1 VNAGLSW
8 RRRPAGDFCDGRASK
23 STFGLTFKLW
33 IPGEKFALE
42 CRCLIDRFRGP
53 LCSSHSGKIVM
64 KSTVTGILRLAG
76 VMLAF
81 FTTFAIAMG
90 AAGAYHLIKKIPI
103 PGDGGWDYVA
113 ADSDARRLYV
123 SHDTEIVVLD
133 LDTGAIVGKISGGPS
148 MHGAAI
154 ASEFGR
160 GFVSESNPGSVVI
173 FDLKTLAK
181 IGEVRVGD
189 DPNGIIYDRFTKRIF
204 TADRGS
210 KRITAID
217 AHTGEIAG
225 TIENLGGRT
234 EHLASDESGHVF
246 LNMQDR
252 NTVLKLD
259 AKNLKVLETWP
270 TDPCQ
275 APSSMDMDR
284 VHARIFI
291 GCRGAGMMIVVDARS
306 GKIVAMNPIG
316 GGVDAAEFDP
326 KTGLAYFSTGA
337 DGILSIFREKS
348 PDQYELVESVPTQA
362 GARTMAV
369 DRKTGRVYVAVAE
382 LGPRPAPTPENP
394 RPRPPIIPGTFSVLV
409 IGQ

>member
-1 VNAGLSW
+1 MTRNA
-8 RRRPAGDFCDGRASK
+8 
-23 STFGLTFKLW
+23 
-33 IPGEKFALE
+33 
-42 CRCLIDRFRGP
+42 
-53 LCSSHSGKIVM
+53 V
-64 KSTVTGILRLAG
+64 GILGFAAG
-76 VMLAF
+76 VLAF
-81 FTTFAIAMG
+81 LAAFAFPMG
-90 AAGAYHLIKKIPI
+90 AEGAYHLLKKIPL

-123 SHDTEIVVLD
+123 SHNTEIVVLD
-133 LDTGAIVGKISGGPS
+133 LDSGAIIGKIEGGPD

-160 GFVSESNPGSVVI
+160 GFISESNPGSVVI

-189 DPNGIIYDRFTKRIF
+189 DPNGIIYDHETKRIF

-217 AHTGEIAG
+217 AKTGKIAG

-234 EHLASDESGHVF
+234 EHLASDEAGHVF

-252 NTVLKLD
+252 NTLLKLD
-259 AKNLKVLETWP
+259 AKELKVMDTWP
-270 TDPCQ
+270 TAPCQ

-284 VHARIFI
+284 VHGRIFI
-291 GCRGAGMMIVVDARS
+291 GCRGAGMMAVVDAES
-306 GKIVAMNPIG
+306 GRIVATNTIG

-337 DGILSIFREKS
+337 DGALWIFRQKS
-348 PDQYELVESVPTQA
+348 PDEYELVQNVPTLA

-369 DRKTGRVYVAVAE
+369 DRKTGKVYVAGAE

-394 RPRPPIIPGTFSVLV
+394 RARPPVIPGTFSVLM

>member
-1 VNAGLSW
+1 MKRSGARFLQ
-8 RRRPAGDFCDGRASK
+8 R
-23 STFGLTFKLW
+23 T
-33 IPGEKFALE
+33 ALA
-42 CRCLIDRFRGP
+42 LF
-53 LCSSHSGKIVM
+53 V
-64 KSTVTGILRLAG
+64 
-76 VMLAF
+76 
-81 FTTFAIAMG
+81 FTIMAIAVA

-113 ADSDARRLYV
+113 ADSDGRRLYV
-123 SHDTEIVVLD
+123 SHDTEIVVID
-133 LDTGAIVGKISGGPS
+133 LDTGAIVGKIAGGPN

-160 GFVSESNPGSVVI
+160 GFISVSNPGSVVI

-210 KRITAID
+210 KRVTAID
-217 AHTGEIAG
+217 AKTGAIAG

-234 EHLASDESGHVF
+234 EHLASDEAGHVF

-252 NTVLKLD
+252 NTLLKLD
-259 AKNLKVLETWP
+259 AKNFKVLETWP
-270 TDPCQ
+270 LAPCE

-291 GCRGAGMMIVVDARS
+291 GCRGAGMMIVVDAAS
-306 GKIVAMNPIG
+306 GKIVASDKIG

-326 KTGLAYFSTGA
+326 KTKLAYFSTGA
-337 DGILSIFREKS
+337 DGMLSIFREKS
-348 PDQYELVESVPTQA
+348 PEQYDLVENVPTQV

-382 LGPRPAPTPENP
+382 VGPRPAPTPENT
-394 RPRPPIIPGTFSVLV
+394 RPRAPVIPGTFSVLV
-409 IGQ
+409 IGKR

>member
-1 VNAGLSW
+1 M
-8 RRRPAGDFCDGRASK
+8 
-23 STFGLTFKLW
+23 T
-33 IPGEKFALE
+33 
-42 CRCLIDRFRGP
+42 
-53 LCSSHSGKIVM
+53 M
-64 KSTVTGILRLAG
+64 KRDATRILRYAAWSLVFLAG
-76 VMLAF
+76 
-81 FTTFAIAMG
+81 FATAMG
-90 AAGAYHLIKKIPI
+90 AEGSYHLIKKIPI

-133 LDTGAIVGKISGGPS
+133 LDSGEIVGKIAGGPD
-148 MHGAAI
+148 MHGVAI
-154 ASEFGR
+154 ASELGR

-173 FDLKTLAK
+173 FDLKTLAE

-189 DPNGIIYDRFTKRIF
+189 DPNGIIYDHFTKRIF

-217 AHTGEIAG
+217 AKTGKIAG

-234 EHLASDESGHVF
+234 EHLTSDEAGHVF

-252 NTVLKLD
+252 NTLLKLD
-259 AKNLKVLETWP
+259 AKDLKVLETWP
-270 TDPCQ
+270 TAPCQ

-291 GCRGAGMMIVVDARS
+291 GCRGAGIMAVVDATS
-306 GKIVAMNPIG
+306 GKIVATNPIG

-326 KTGLAYFSTGA
+326 KTGLVYFSTGA
-337 DGILSIFREKS
+337 NGALSIFRQKS
-348 PDQYELVESVPTQA
+348 PDEYELVENVPTLA

-369 DRKTGRVYVAVAE
+369 DRMTGKVYVAAAE
-382 LGPRPAPTPENP
+382 LGPRPAATTENP
-394 RPRPPIIPGTFSVLV
+394 RPRTPVIPGTFSVLV
-409 IGQ
+409 IGK

>member
-1 VNAGLSW
+1 MKRTGAG
-8 RRRPAGDFCDGRASK
+8 
-23 STFGLTFKLW
+23 
-33 IPGEKFALE
+33 IP
-42 CRCLIDRFRGP
+42 
-53 LCSSHSGKIVM
+53 
-64 KSTVTGILRLAG
+64 RLA
-76 VMLAF
+76 AF
-81 FTTFAIAMG
+81 SLVVFTTFAIAMA

-133 LDTGAIVGKISGGPS
+133 LDTGAIVGKITGGPD

-160 GFVSESNPGSVVI
+160 GFISVSNPGSVVI

-189 DPNGIIYDRFTKRIF
+189 DPNGIIYDHLTKRIF

-210 KRITAID
+210 KRVTAID
-217 AHTGEIAG
+217 AKTGKIAG

-234 EHLASDESGHVF
+234 EHLASDEAGHVF

-252 NTVLKLD
+252 NTLLKLD
-259 AKNLKVLETWP
+259 AKELKVMETWS
-270 TDPCQ
+270 TAPCE

-291 GCRGAGMMIVVDARS
+291 GCRGAGMMIVVDATS
-306 GKIVAMNPIG
+306 GKIVASNKIG

-337 DGILSIFREKS
+337 NGVLSIFQEKS
-348 PDQYELVESVPTQA
+348 PDQYELVENVPTQA

-369 DRKTGRVYVAVAE
+369 DRKTGRVYVAAAE

-394 RPRPPIIPGTFSVLV
+394 RARPPVLPGTFSVLV

>member
-1 VNAGLSW
+1 LVVL
-8 RRRPAGDFCDGRASK
+8 F
-23 STFGLTFKLW
+23 F
-33 IPGEKFALE
+33 FAIE
-42 CRCLIDRFRGP
+42 ENR
-53 LCSSHSGKIVM
+53 M
-64 KSTVTGILRLAG
+64 KKMLPDILRLVA
-76 VMLAF
+76 VAVALTTAF
-81 FTTFAIAMG
+81 AVAAS
-90 AAGAYHLIKKIPI
+90 AAGSYHAIKKIPI
-103 PGDGGWDYVA
+103 PGNGGWDYVA

-133 LDTGAIVGKISGGPS
+133 LDSGAIVGKISGGPD

-160 GFVSESNPGSVVI
+160 GFISQSNPGSVVI

-189 DPNGIIYDRFTKRIF
+189 DPNGIIYDHLTKRIF

-210 KRITAID
+210 KRVTAID
-217 AHTGEIAG
+217 ARTGAIVG

-234 EHLASDESGHVF
+234 EHLASDEAGHVF

-252 NTVLKLD
+252 NTTLKLD
-259 AKNLKVLETWP
+259 ANNLKLLETWP
-270 TDPCQ
+270 TAPCE

-284 VHARIFI
+284 AHSRII
-291 GCRGAGMMIVVDARS
+291 TGCRGAGMMIAMDANS
-306 GKIVAMNPIG
+306 GKIAVSNPIG

-337 DGILSIFREKS
+337 DGMLWIYREKT
-348 PDQYELVESVPTQA
+348 PDQFELVQKVATQP
-362 GARTMAV
+362 GMRTMAV
-369 DRKTGRVYVAVAE
+369 DRKTGRIYVAGAE
-382 LGPRPAPTPENP
+382 LGPKPAPSPENP
-394 RPRPPIIPGTFSVLV
+394 RGRAPVLPGTFSVLV

>member
-1 VNAGLSW
+1 MILRYAVFL
-8 RRRPAGDFCDGRASK
+8 
-23 STFGLTFKLW
+23 L
-33 IPGEKFALE
+33 AL
-42 CRCLIDRFRGP
+42 IT
-53 LCSSHSGKIVM
+53 
-64 KSTVTGILRLAG
+64 TVTL
-76 VMLAF
+76 
-81 FTTFAIAMG
+81 AIA
-90 AAGAYHLIKKIPI
+90 AAGSYHVIKKIPI

-133 LDTGAIVGKISGGPS
+133 LDSGAIVGKIAGGPD

-160 GFVSESNPGSVVI
+160 GFISESNPGSVVI

-181 IGEVRVGD
+181 ISEVRVGD
-189 DPNGIIYDRFTKRIF
+189 DPNGIIYDHFTRRIF

-217 AHTGEIAG
+217 AKTGTIAG

-234 EHLASDESGHVF
+234 EHLASDEAGHVF

-252 NTVLKLD
+252 NTMLKLD
-259 AKNLKVLETWP
+259 AVQLRVLETWP
-270 TDPCQ
+270 TAPCQ

-284 VHARIFI
+284 AHSRIII
-291 GCRGAGMMIVVDARS
+291 GCRGAGMMAAVDATS
-306 GKIVAMNPIG
+306 GKIVASHAIG

-337 DGILSIFREKS
+337 DGALWIFQEKTPS
-348 PDQYELVESVPTQA
+348 DFELVQMVPTQP

-369 DRKTGRVYVAVAE
+369 DRKTGKVYVAGAG
-382 LGPRPAPTPENP
+382 LGPKPAPSAENP
-394 RPRPPIIPGTFSVLV
+394 RGRAPVLPGTFAVLE

>member
-1 VNAGLSW
+1 M
-8 RRRPAGDFCDGRASK
+8 K
-23 STFGLTFKLW
+23 
-33 IPGEKFALE
+33 
-42 CRCLIDRFRGP
+42 
-53 LCSSHSGKIVM
+53 KIV
-64 KSTVTGILRLAG
+64 SGILRLAA
-76 VMLAF
+76 VSLAVLAGF
-81 FTTFAIAMG
+81 SIAMS
-90 AAGAYHLIKKIPI
+90 ADGAYHLIKKIPI
-103 PGDGGWDYVA
+103 SGDGGWDYVA

-133 LDTGAIVGKISGGPS
+133 LGSGAIVGKIAGGPD

-160 GFVSESNPGSVVI
+160 GFISESNPGSVVI

-189 DPNGIIYDRFTKRIF
+189 DPNGIIYDHLTKRIF

-210 KRITAID
+210 ERITAID
-217 AHTGEIAG
+217 AKTGKIAG

-234 EHLASDESGHVF
+234 EHLASDEAGHVF

-252 NTVLKLD
+252 NTLLKLD
-259 AKNLKVLETWP
+259 ARELKVLETWP
-270 TDPCQ
+270 TAPCQ

-291 GCRGAGMMIVVDARS
+291 GCRGAGMMAVVDANS
-306 GKIVAMNPIG
+306 GKIVATNPIG

-337 DGILSIFREKS
+337 NGMLSIFLQKS
-348 PDQYELVESVPTQA
+348 PDEYELAQNVPTQL

-369 DRKTGRVYVAVAE
+369 DRKTGKVYVAGAE

-394 RPRPPIIPGTFSVLV
+394 RPRSPVVPGTFSVLI
-409 IGQ
+409 IGR

>member
-1 VNAGLSW
+1 MKGTVAGIPRLAAGLLVLL
-8 RRRPAGDFCDGRASK
+8 
-23 STFGLTFKLW
+23 LTLA
-33 IPGEKFALE
+33 I
-42 CRCLIDRFRGP
+42 
-53 LCSSHSGKIVM
+53 
-64 KSTVTGILRLAG
+64 TVA
-76 VMLAF
+76 
-81 FTTFAIAMG
+81 
-90 AAGAYHLIKKIPI
+90 AAGSYHLIKKIPI

-113 ADSDARRLYV
+113 ADSEGRRLYV

-133 LDTGAIVGKISGGPS
+133 LDSGAIVGKISGGPD

-160 GFVSESNPGSVVI
+160 GFISESNPGSVLI
-173 FDLKTLAK
+173 FDLQTLAK
-181 IGEVRVGD
+181 VGEVRVGD
-189 DPNGIIYDRFTKRIF
+189 DPNGIIYDHLTKRIF

-217 AHTGEIAG
+217 AKTGKIAG

-252 NTVLKLD
+252 NTLLKLD
-259 AKNLKVLETWP
+259 AKELKVLETWP
-270 TDPCQ
+270 TAPCQ

-291 GCRGAGMMIVVDARS
+291 GCRGAGMMAVVDATS
-306 GKIVAMNPIG
+306 GKIVATNPIG
-316 GGVDAAEFDP
+316 AGVDAAEFDP
-326 KTGLAYFSTGA
+326 KTGQVYFSTGA
-337 DGILSIFREKS
+337 DGVLSIFREKS
-348 PDQYELVESVPTQA
+348 PDQYELVENVKTQA

-369 DRKTGRVYVAVAE
+369 DRKTDKVYVAAAE

-394 RPRPPIIPGTFSVLV
+394 RPRPPVIPGTFSVLV

>member
-1 VNAGLSW
+1 
-8 RRRPAGDFCDGRASK
+8 
-23 STFGLTFKLW
+23 
-33 IPGEKFALE
+33 
-42 CRCLIDRFRGP
+42 
-53 LCSSHSGKIVM
+53 M
-64 KSTVTGILRLAG
+64 KKTGTGILRHVALSL
-76 VMLAF
+76 VV
-81 FTTFAIAMG
+81 FTAFAIAVA

-113 ADSDARRLYV
+113 ADSDGRRLYV
-123 SHDTEIVVLD
+123 SHDKEIVVLD
-133 LDTGAIVGKISGGPS
+133 LDSGAIVGNISGGPD

-154 ASEFGR
+154 ASEYGR
-160 GFVSESNPGSVVI
+160 GFISVSNPGSVVI

-189 DPNGIIYDRFTKRIF
+189 DPNGIIYDHLTKRIF

-210 KRITAID
+210 KRVTAID
-217 AHTGEIAG
+217 AKTGKIAG

-234 EHLASDESGHVF
+234 EHLASDEAGHVF
-246 LNMQDR
+246 PNMQDR
-252 NTVLKLD
+252 NTLLKLD
-259 AKNLKVLETWP
+259 AKELKVLETWP
-270 TDPCQ
+270 TAPCE

-284 VHARIFI
+284 AHARIFI
-291 GCRGAGMMIVVDARS
+291 GCRGAGMMIVVDATT
-306 GKIVAMNPIG
+306 GKIVASNKIG

-337 DGILSIFREKS
+337 DGVLSIFREKS
-348 PDQYELVESVPTQA
+348 PDQYERVENVPTQA

-369 DRKTGRVYVAVAE
+369 DRKTGRIYVAAAE

-394 RPRPPIIPGTFSVLV
+394 RARPPVLPGTFSVLV

>member
-1 VNAGLSW
+1 
-8 RRRPAGDFCDGRASK
+8 
-23 STFGLTFKLW
+23 
-33 IPGEKFALE
+33 
-42 CRCLIDRFRGP
+42 
-53 LCSSHSGKIVM
+53 M
-64 KSTVTGILRLAG
+64 KRTVARILRLAA
-76 VMLAF
+76 VSLALF
-81 FTTFAIAMG
+81 ATFAIAM
-90 AAGAYHLIKKIPI
+90 AATGAYHLIKKIPI

-113 ADSDARRLYV
+113 ADSEARRLYV
-123 SHDTEIVVLD
+123 SHNTEIVVLD
-133 LDTGAIVGKISGGPS
+133 LDSGAIVGKIAGGPD
-148 MHGAAI
+148 MHCAAI

-160 GFVSESNPGSVVI
+160 GFISESNPGSVVI

-189 DPNGIIYDRFTKRIF
+189 DPNGIIYDHETKRIF

-217 AHTGEIAG
+217 AKTGKIAG

-234 EHLASDESGHVF
+234 EHLASDEAGHVF

-252 NTVLKLD
+252 NTLLKLD
-259 AKNLKVLETWP
+259 AKELKVLETWS
-270 TDPCQ
+270 TTPCQ

-291 GCRGAGMMIVVDARS
+291 GCRGAGMMAVVDATS
-306 GKIVAMNPIG
+306 GKIVATNPIG

-337 DGILSIFREKS
+337 NGVLSIFREES
-348 PDQYELVESVPTQA
+348 PDKYTLVENVQTLA

-369 DRKTGRVYVAVAE
+369 DRKTGRVYVAAAE

-394 RPRPPIIPGTFSVLV
+394 RARPPVLPGTFSVLV

>member
-1 VNAGLSW
+1 LATIEENAMKGTV
-8 RRRPAGDFCDGRASK
+8 AG
-23 STFGLTFKLW
+23 
-33 IPGEKFALE
+33 IP
-42 CRCLIDRFRGP
+42 
-53 LCSSHSGKIVM
+53 
-64 KSTVTGILRLAG
+64 RLAAG
-76 VMLAF
+76 SLVLLV
-81 FTTFAIAMG
+81 TLAIAVA
-90 AAGAYHLIKKIPI
+90 AAGSFHLIKKIPI

-113 ADSDARRLYV
+113 ADSEGRRLYV

-133 LDTGAIVGKISGGPS
+133 LDSGAIIGKITGGPD

-160 GFVSESNPGSVVI
+160 GFISESNPGSVVI

-189 DPNGIIYDRFTKRIF
+189 DPNGIIYDHLTKRIF

-217 AHTGEIAG
+217 AKTGKIAG

-252 NTVLKLD
+252 NTLLKLD
-259 AKNLKVLETWP
+259 AKELKVLETWP
-270 TDPCQ
+270 TAPCQ

-291 GCRGAGMMIVVDARS
+291 GCRGAGMMIVVDATS
-306 GKIVAMNPIG
+306 GKIVASNPIG

-326 KTGLAYFSTGA
+326 NTGQVYFSTGA
-337 DGILSIFREKS
+337 DGVLSIFREKS
-348 PDQYELVESVPTQA
+348 PDQYELVENVKTQA

-369 DRKTGRVYVAVAE
+369 DRLTGRVYVAAAE

-394 RPRPPIIPGTFSVLV
+394 RPRPPVIPGTFSVHV

>member
-1 VNAGLSW
+1 
-8 RRRPAGDFCDGRASK
+8 
-23 STFGLTFKLW
+23 
-33 IPGEKFALE
+33 
-42 CRCLIDRFRGP
+42 
-53 LCSSHSGKIVM
+53 M
-64 KSTVTGILRLAG
+64 KESAAVFLRVAAMSLVVVT
-76 VMLAF
+76 
-81 FTTFAIAMG
+81 TCAIAIG
-90 AAGAYHLIKKIPI
+90 AAGAYHQVKKIPI

-133 LDTGAIVGKISGGPS
+133 LDSGAIVGKIAGGPN

-160 GFVSESNPGSVVI
+160 GFISESNPGSVVI

-189 DPNGIIYDRFTKRIF
+189 DPNGIIYDHKTKRIF

-217 AHTGEIAG
+217 AETGKIAG

-234 EHLASDESGHVF
+234 EHLASDEAGHVF

-252 NTVLKLD
+252 NTLLKLD
-259 AKNLKVLETWP
+259 AKELKVLETWP
-270 TDPCQ
+270 TAPCE

-291 GCRGAGMMIVVDARS
+291 GCRGAGMMAVVDATS
-306 GKIVAMNPIG
+306 GKMVATNPIG
-316 GGVDAAEFDP
+316 GGIDAAEFDP
-326 KTGLAYFSTGA
+326 KTGLVYFATGA
-337 DGILSIFREKS
+337 SSALSIFRQNSRDE
-348 PDQYELVESVPTQA
+348 YELVENVQTQV

-369 DRKTGRVYVAVAE
+369 DRKTGRVYVAAAE
-382 LGPRPAPTPENP
+382 LGPRPAPTSENP
-394 RPRPPIIPGTFSVLV
+394 RARPPVIPGSFSVLV

>member
-1 VNAGLSW
+1 MRIFACSLFIFVPFVIVA
-8 RRRPAGDFCDGRASK
+8 RAADS
-23 STFGLTFKLW
+23 
-33 IPGEKFALE
+33 
-42 CRCLIDRFRGP
+42 
-53 LCSSHSGKIVM
+53 
-64 KSTVTGILRLAG
+64 
-76 VMLAF
+76 
-81 FTTFAIAMG
+81 
-90 AAGAYHLIKKIPI
+90 YHVIKKIPI

-113 ADSDARRLYV
+113 ADSEARRLYV

-133 LDTGAIVGKISGGPS
+133 LDTGAIVGKISGGPG

-154 ASEFGR
+154 SSEFGR
-160 GFVSESNPGSVVI
+160 GFISESNPGSVVI

-217 AHTGEIAG
+217 AKTGKIAG

-252 NTVLKLD
+252 NTLLKLD
-259 AKNLKVLETWP
+259 AKDLKVLETWP
-270 TDPCQ
+270 TAPCQ

-291 GCRGAGMMIVVDARS
+291 GCRGAGMMAVVDATS
-306 GKIVAMNPIG
+306 GKIVATNPIG

-337 DGILSIFREKS
+337 NGALSIFREKS
-348 PDQYELVESVPTQA
+348 PDQYELVENVPTLA

-369 DRKTGRVYVAVAE
+369 DRKTGRVYVAGAE
-382 LGPRPAPTPENP
+382 LGPRPAPTAENP
-394 RPRPPIIPGTFSVLV
+394 RPRPPVIPGSFSLLV

>member
-1 VNAGLSW
+1 MKGTVAGIPRLAAGLLVLL
-8 RRRPAGDFCDGRASK
+8 
-23 STFGLTFKLW
+23 LTLA
-33 IPGEKFALE
+33 I
-42 CRCLIDRFRGP
+42 
-53 LCSSHSGKIVM
+53 
-64 KSTVTGILRLAG
+64 TVA
-76 VMLAF
+76 
-81 FTTFAIAMG
+81 
-90 AAGAYHLIKKIPI
+90 AAGSYHLIKKIPI

-113 ADSDARRLYV
+113 ADSEGRRLYV

-133 LDTGAIVGKISGGPS
+133 LDSGAIVGKISGGPD

-160 GFVSESNPGSVVI
+160 GFISESNPGSVLI
-173 FDLKTLAK
+173 FDLQTLAK
-181 IGEVRVGD
+181 VGEVRVGD
-189 DPNGIIYDRFTKRIF
+189 DPNGIIYDHLTKRIF

-217 AHTGEIAG
+217 AKTGKIAG

-252 NTVLKLD
+252 NTLLKLD
-259 AKNLKVLETWP
+259 AKELKVLETWP
-270 TDPCQ
+270 TAPCQ

-291 GCRGAGMMIVVDARS
+291 GCRGAGMMAVVDATS
-306 GKIVAMNPIG
+306 GKIVATNPIG
-316 GGVDAAEFDP
+316 AGVDAAEFDP
-326 KTGLAYFSTGA
+326 KTGQVYFSTGA
-337 DGILSIFREKS
+337 DGVLSIFREKS
-348 PDQYELVESVPTQA
+348 TDQYELVENVKTQA

-369 DRKTGRVYVAVAE
+369 DRKTDKVYVAAAE

-394 RPRPPIIPGTFSVLV
+394 RPRPPVIPGTFSVLV